1 MRKSINTDP
10 GVKKILELVEKDI
23 KTFIT
28 FFMFKRIEERLSKI
42 NSHWNYLKNPNQTS
56 RVKTT
61 VFERKT
67 AVDIIHS
74 RLSSKTVPK
83 Q

>member
-42 NSHWNYLKNPNQTS
+42 NSH
-56 RVKTT
+56 
-61 VFERKT
+61 
-67 AVDIIHS
+67 
-74 RLSSKTVPK
+74 
-83 Q
+83 